1 MKQKLEKAFKD
12 YNKVETKLQ
21 VAVSNLDSLTD
32 LYQTSENNLIIY
44 QEKLMKSR
52 DSLQEKQKE
61 IKDLTTQ
68 L

>member
-21 VAVSNLDSLTD
+21 EAVSNLDSLTD